1 MFKMKKMMVGALALV
16 TGLTLAACGSKS
28 NDAAEDK
35 WSTYES
41 EKSITIG
48 FDETFVP
55 MGFKD
60 TSGNYVGFDIDLA
73 TAVFDQYG
81 IDINWQPINWDM
93 KETELNNGKIDL
105 IWNGYSM
112 TEERAEKVL
121 FTNPYLPTSDV
132 IITKKSSDITSAEGM
147 ADKSLGAQ
155 SGSSSYDTFLNN
167 PAILKDIVKD
177 NDATQYETFTQAFI
191 DLKNGRIDGLLVDN
205 IYATYYLTQEGEL
218 DDYNV
223 IDISDE
229 FRGQNFGVGA
239 RKSDVTLVDNIN
251 KAFTQLYQDGKFQE
265 ISDKW
270 FGEDLATDEVKGN

>member
-1 MFKMKKMMVGALALV
+1 MKKFYLGALALV
-16 TGLTLAACGSKS
+16 TSLTLAACGSKTETS
-28 NDAAEDK
+28 ADK
-35 WSTYES
+35 WTTYES

-60 TSGNYVGFDIDLA
+60 KSGDYVGFDIDLA

-81 IDINWQPINWDM
+81 IAIKWQPINWDL

-105 IWNGYSM
+105 IWNGYSL

-121 FTNPYLPTSDV
+121 FTDPYLPTSDV
-132 IITKKSSDITSAEGM
+132 IIAKKSSGITSAADM
-147 ADKSLGAQ
+147 ADKILGAQ

-191 DLKNGRIDGLLVDN
+191 DLKSDRIDGLLVDS
-205 IYATYYLTQEGEL
+205 IYANYYLTEEGEL
-218 DDYNV
+218 ENYHV
-223 IDISDE
+223 IDISKE
-229 FRGQNFGVGA
+229 FQGHNFAVGA
-239 RKSDVTLVDNIN
+239 RKSDKTVVENIN
-251 KAFTQLYQDGKFQE
+251 KAFKKLYEEGKFQE
-265 ISDKW
+265 ISTKW
-270 FGEDLATDEVKGN
+270 FGEDLATEEVKN

>member
-1 MFKMKKMMVGALALV
+1 MIKMKKLMTTALTLV
-16 TGLTLAACGSKS
+16 AGLTLAACGSNS
-28 NDAAEDK
+28 STASEDK
-35 WSTYES
+35 WASYES

-55 MGFKD
+55 MGFKS
-60 TSGNYVGFDIDLA
+60 TSGEYQGFDIDLA
-73 TAVFDQYG
+73 TAVFDEYG
-81 IDINWQPINWDM
+81 ININWQPINWDM

-112 TEERAEKVL
+112 TEERAKKVL

-132 IITKKSSDITSAEGM
+132 IITKKSSNITSAEEM
-147 ADKSLGAQ
+147 ADKVLGAQ

-167 PAILKDIVKD
+167 AAVLKDIVKG

-191 DLKNGRIDGLLVDN
+191 DLKNDRIDGLLVDN

-223 IDISDE
+223 IDISEE
-229 FRGQNFGVGA
+229 FQGQNFGVGA
-239 RKSDVTLVDNIN
+239 RQSDVTLVDNIN
-251 KAFTQLYQDGKFQE
+251 ATFTKLYQDGKFQE
-265 ISDKW
+265 ISEKW

>member
-1 MFKMKKMMVGALALV
+1 MKKLVLAALTVA
-16 TGLTLAACGSKS
+16 TSLTLAACAS
-28 NDAAEDK
+28 NSTQNTDNWA
-35 WSTYES
+35 TYEK

-60 TSGNYVGFDIDLA
+60 KSGEYVGFDIDLA
-73 TAVFDQYG
+73 TAVFDEYG
-81 IDINWQPINWDM
+81 IAINWQPINWDL

-112 TEERAEKVL
+112 TEERAKKVL
-121 FTNPYLPTSDV
+121 FTDPYLPTADV
-132 IITKKSSDITSAEGM
+132 IITKKSSGITSAATM
-147 ADKSLGAQ
+147 ADKVLGAQ

-191 DLKNGRIDGLLVDN
+191 DLKSDRIDGILVDN
-205 IYATYYLTQEGEL
+205 IYATYYLTQEGAL

-229 FRGQNFGVGA
+229 FKGQNFGVGA
-239 RKSDVTLVDNIN
+239 RQADKTLVENIN
-251 KAFTQLYQDGKFQE
+251 KAFKKLYDEGKFQE

-270 FGEDLATDEVKGN
+270 FGEDLATDEVKN